1 MAANWDEAKYII
13 NKILSGVKL
22 EQVTGIPPRNMT
34 NFSVSDGD
42 QKIKIKAGV
51 PDNTVIDG
59 QLICTCAGVRIM
71 RKASSAPIGP
81 EDGTLVLDL
90 KAGNVADLVDTGL
103 VNGVTYYYAFYPYSD
118 HGVYNYNMFNVLHA
132 TPSSI
137 RYWAFNQNFAD
148 KNPATTITYPAGFSN
163 SNFAKM
169 LTNEGTGT
177 ATYGDWEDFLKKT
190 LKNYPAM
197 VKKSGEIDY
206 LLNPADYTKKKEGGA
221 GSDYNNLDYNG
232 GAFAWLNRIYMLE
245 TYSGNKESRE
255 VQFTNGP
262 SDGFTPVGFYDGENN
277 VLEGIWLP
285 MGYMDSS
292 GRTLIAGTTLSG
304 SKNIDQERVLIE
316 NFSPRARFLGG
327 PILNVL
333 RDLEY
338 MLFKSTDIQLQ
349 AGYGRCNAGSHNI
362 VANAV
367 VPNGAVEGWK
377 GTNISSTEAQLNK
390 YFHSQVLGSYQKWI
404 KDPYTLLF
412 NGVLKMSPNY
422 HYNTDG
428 NGYINA
434 GVTLQTSSDWWYAS
448 HLIPL
453 SDPRLGSIAKQ
464 ENTGSTITGLCDGGP
479 YVNATGTRI
488 ALMLGNSG
496 AGFLAGP
503 GIIGLSN
510 FLSDTYESNGVGVI
524 LLPPAGYA
532 PQIV

>member
-34 NFSVSDGD
+34 NFSVSAGN
-42 QKIKIKAGV
+42 QQIKIKAGV

-132 TPSSI
+132 TPSPI
-137 RYWAFNQNFAD
+137 KYWAFDQNFAD
-148 KNPATTITYPAGFSN
+148 KNPATTITYPTGFTN

-177 ATYGDWEDFLKKT
+177 ATYGGWEDFLKET

-197 VKKSGEIDY
+197 VKKTGEIDY
-206 LLNPADYTKKKEGGA
+206 LLNPADYTKKKEGGTA
-221 GSDYNNLDYNG
+221 SDYKNLNYNG

-255 VQFTNGP
+255 VQFADGP
-262 SDGFTPVGFYDGENN
+262 ADGFTPVGFYDGENN

-285 MGYMDSS
+285 MGYMDAS
-292 GRTLIAGTTLSG
+292 GRTLIAGTTPVA
-304 SKNIDQERVLIE
+304 SKTCDQEKALIDG
-316 NFSPRARFLGG
+316 FSSRARFLGG
-327 PILNVL
+327 PIMNVL

-349 AGYGRCNAGSHNI
+349 AGHGRCNAGSQAV

-367 VPNGAVEGWK
+367 VANGAVEGWK
-377 GTNISSTEAQLNK
+377 GTNAKTQMNK
-390 YFHSQVLGSYQKWI
+390 YFHSQVLGSYQQWTR
-404 KDPYTLLF
+404 DPYTITIG
-412 NGVLKMSPNY
+412 GVEKMSPNY
-422 HYNTDG
+422 NYNLAG

-434 GVTLQTSSDWWYAS
+434 GVTLSTNPAWWYAS

-453 SDPRLGSIAKQ
+453 ADPKLGSQPKQ
-464 ENTGSTITGLCDGGP
+464 ENTGSTTTGICDGGP
-479 YVNATGTRI
+479 YGNTAGTRV
-488 ALMLGNSG
+488 ALRLGDCIHDLIG
-496 AGFLAGP
+496 GP
-503 GIIGLSN
+503 AALNLNNEASPASWN
-510 FLSDTYESNGVGVI
+510 FGVGVI

-532 PQIV
+532 PQVA

>member
-1 MAANWDEAKYII
+1 MANWDEAKYII

-34 NFSVSDGD
+34 NFSVSAGN
-42 QKIKIKAGV
+42 QQIKIKAGV

-59 QLICTCAGVRIM
+59 QLICTCGGVRIM

-90 KAGNVADLVDTGL
+90 KAGNMADLVDTGL

-132 TPSSI
+132 TPSPI
-137 RYWAFNQNFAD
+137 KYWAFNQNFAD
-148 KNPATTITYPAGFSN
+148 KNPATTIAYPTGFTN

-177 ATYGDWEDFLKKT
+177 ATYGGWEDFLKET

-221 GSDYNNLDYNG
+221 GSDYNNLNYNG

-245 TYSGNKESRE
+245 IYSGNKESRE
-255 VQFTNGP
+255 VQFADGP
-262 SDGFTPVGFYDGENN
+262 ADGFTPVGFYDGENN

-285 MGYMDSS
+285 MGYMDAS
-292 GRTLIAGTTLSG
+292 GRTLIAGTTPVE
-304 SKNIDQERVLIE
+304 SKTCDQEKALIDG
-316 NFSPRARFLGG
+316 FSSRARFLGG
-327 PILNVL
+327 PIMNVL

-349 AGYGRCNAGSHNI
+349 AGHGRCNGGN
-362 VANAV
+362 VNV
-367 VPNGAVEGWK
+367 VNNNVVNNGLVEGWK
-377 GTNISSTEAQLNK
+377 GTNTKKDMNK
-390 YFHSQVLGSYQKWI
+390 YFHSQVLGSYQQWLI
-404 KDPYTLLF
+404 DPYTISCK
-412 NGVLKMSPNY
+412 NVVKMSPNY
-422 HYNTDG
+422 NYDLSG
-428 NGYINA
+428 DSYINTNI
-434 GVTLQTSSDWWYAS
+434 VLSYHENDIYSSS
-448 HLIPL
+448 LIPL
-453 SDPRLGSIAKQ
+453 GDSRLGSMPKD
-464 ENTGSTITGLCDGGP
+464 ENTGSSNTGLCDSGP
-479 YVNATGTRI
+479 SGSVSSVNI
-488 ALMLGNSG
+488 AVSRRLGVCNSD
-496 AGFLAGP
+496 LKDGP
-503 GIIGLSN
+503 AAIFTKDSPTYTAWII
-510 FLSDTYESNGVGVI
+510 GVGVI

-532 PQIV
+532 PI